1 MTTRERWT
9 VYPLLF
15 LAIGLA
21 LRANVLPPEQ
31 LGDLDVVRLTCRELA
46 VVDDRGHQVVRTGRD
61 PADGGGRVELLDA
74 GRRLAVVIGAGAVAE
89 DAAIRF
95 FDSQEREIDRVAPV
109 GATLPPPGPSPRRR

>member
-1 MTTRERWT
+1 MTSRERWT

-31 LGDLDVVRLTCRELA
+31 VGDLDITRLTCRELV
-46 VVDDRGHQVVRTGRD
+46 VVDDRGNPFVRTGRD
-61 PADGGGRVELLDA
+61 SADGGGRIELFDS

-89 DAAIRF
+89 DASIRF
-95 FDSQEREIDRVAPV
+95 FDSQEREVDRLAPA
-109 GATLPPPGPSPRRR
+109 GALLPPPGPSPRRR